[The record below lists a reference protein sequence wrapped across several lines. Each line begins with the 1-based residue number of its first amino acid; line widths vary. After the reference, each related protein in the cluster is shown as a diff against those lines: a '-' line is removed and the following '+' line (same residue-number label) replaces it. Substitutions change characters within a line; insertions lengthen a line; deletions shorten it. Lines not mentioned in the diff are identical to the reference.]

1 MGKNQKRAFY
11 DLERRA
17 HTYRPIEER
26 IHDFREVEVPPPPEI
41 LKQQAERC
49 MDCGIP
55 FCHGTG
61 CPLGNQIPEFNEAV
75 ANGRMEE
82 AWKLLSSTSCFPE
95 FTSRICPA
103 LCEGSCT
110 CGLNFEPV
118 IIRQIERYIVEQAFT
133 NGLVKVRPVTKR
145 SGKSVAVIGA
155 GPAGLAAATLLNQ
168 AGHLVTVYERDQ
180 RPGGLLRYGIP
191 DFKLDKAVID
201 RRIALLEAEGIR
213 FEMGVNI
220 GVDVSGAYLKRKFD
234 AVVVATGTRQ
244 PRDLRIPGREHDG
257 ILPATVF
264 LSEQNRL
271 VSGEHTGEHPYSAKG
286 KRVLVIGGGDTGS
299 DCVGTSIRQGAA
311 SIIQLE
317 IMPSPPEKRSPSTP
331 WPMWPYLLRTSSS
344 HQEGCERRWNTATK
358 SFFGE
363 NGKVAGVRCV
373 QTEWEFS
380 PEGRPLKFTE
390 KGEEFQLEAD
400 LVLLAMGFT
409 GIPEGETYPAQLGV
423 ELVRGLLKASPD
435 GKTNVDGVFAAGD
448 VKSGPSLVVRA
459 IASGRQTAQSV
470 NEYLQKK

>member
-61 CPLGNQIPEFNEAV
+61 CPLGTQIPEFNEAV

-220 GVDVSGAYLKRKFD
+220 GV
-234 AVVVATGTRQ
+234 TRQ
-244 PRDLRIPGREHDG
+244 PRDLRVPGRELDG

-311 SIIQLE
+311 SVLQIE
-317 IMPSPPEKRSPSTP
+317 IMPKPPGS
-331 WPMWPYLLRTSSS
+331 
-344 HQEGCERRWNTATK
+344 
-358 SFFGE
+358 
-363 NGKVAGVRCV
+363 RCV
-373 QTEWEFS
+373 L
-380 PEGRPLKFTE
+380 RL
-390 KGEEFQLEAD
+390 
-400 LVLLAMGFT
+400 
-409 GIPEGETYPAQLGV
+409 
-423 ELVRGLLKASPD
+423 
-435 GKTNVDGVFAAGD
+435 
-448 VKSGPSLVVRA
+448 PS
-459 IASGRQTAQSV
+459 
-470 NEYLQKK
+470 

>member
-82 AWKLLSSTSCFPE
+82 AWNLLSSTSCFPE

-244 PRDLRIPGREHDG
+244 PRDLRVPGRELDG
-257 ILPATVF
+257 ILHSRQDSRTVLSGCRKSTLVPGDGSGQPNTAAAVSAAFCPVVATARHSGSDSSRAGMSVGVTISRN
-264 LSEQNRL
+264 LSEALSLSLLTSDAVSYRAMPLSLQNETTASLSNRL
-271 VSGEHTGEHPYSAKG
+271 LSEAMKF
-286 KRVLVIGGGDTGS
+286 VLS
-299 DCVGTSIRQGAA
+299 PKNTSP
-311 SIIQLE
+311 IILH
-317 IMPSPPEKRSPSTP
+317 MS
-331 WPMWPYLLRTSSS
+331 
-344 HQEGCERRWNTATK
+344 
-358 SFFGE
+358 
-363 NGKVAGVRCV
+363 
-373 QTEWEFS
+373 
-380 PEGRPLKFTE
+380 
-390 KGEEFQLEAD
+390 
-400 LVLLAMGFT
+400 
-409 GIPEGETYPAQLGV
+409 
-423 ELVRGLLKASPD
+423 LLKL
-435 GKTNVDGVFAAGD
+435 G
-448 VKSGPSLVVRA
+448 
-459 IASGRQTAQSV
+459 
-470 NEYLQKK
+470 